1 MFQQINGEFGVR
13 KVIIVDDD
21 AEIRG
26 LVQEFMEGQE
36 LETVTL
42 ADGGNVVATAI
53 KEQPDIIILDINLPD
68 VDGLEVLRQLKE
80 RPITSFIPVVMLT
93 GKTSSDSQIKGLM
106 TGADD
111 YVTKPFD
118 LNVLYARVVNALRRS
133 MVQTRNKYDQYN
145 LLRFLVHHYKK
156 RDYTPFTK
164 LLQEYADHPEYWKGF
179 VPDLII
185 ERGGKY
191 RSFNFETAQSLLE
204 PQLLDRLKAMADL
217 IDSWHRSLEV
227 NLIVRSKDNRKLA
240 ERIIKEN
247 QLPITVKYIKHHTRK

>member
-26 LVQEFMEGQE
+26 LVQEFMEGHE

-42 ADGGNVVATAI
+42 AEGGNVVATAI

-133 MVQTRNKYDQYN
+133 MMQTRSKYDQYN
-145 LLRFLVHHYKK
+145 LLRYLIHHYKK
-156 RDYTPFTK
+156 RDYIPFTK
-164 LLQEYADHPEYWKGF
+164 LLSEYADHPEYWKGF

-191 RSFNFETAQSLLE
+191 RCFNFETSQSLLE
-204 PQLLDRLKAMADL
+204 PQFLDRLKAMADL
-217 IDSWHRSLEV
+217 IDSWSRPLEV
-227 NLIVRSKDNRKLA
+227 NVIVRSKDNRKLA
-240 ERIIKEN
+240 ERIIEEN
-247 QLPITVKYIKHHTRK
+247 QLPVTVKYIKHHTHK